1 MQIPRKNIKR
11 IINMIVVLIFAIVG
25 FIKVKHPFSYL
36 VGVPV
41 TSWIVYLLCN
51 AMCTDILYGETLG
64 CSERSIYIEK

>member
-1 MQIPRKNIKR
+1 MQKTRKNLKR
-11 IINMIVVLIFAIVG
+11 IINLIVVLFVATIG

-51 AMCTDILYGETLG
+51 AMCTDILFGETLG
-64 CSERSIYIEK
+64 CSKKSIYKEK

>member
-1 MQIPRKNIKR
+1 MQITRKVLKR
-11 IINMIVVLIFAIVG
+11 IITLTIVLLVATVG

-41 TSWIVYLLCN
+41 STWVVYLLCN

-64 CSERSIYIEK
+64 CSKKSIYKEK